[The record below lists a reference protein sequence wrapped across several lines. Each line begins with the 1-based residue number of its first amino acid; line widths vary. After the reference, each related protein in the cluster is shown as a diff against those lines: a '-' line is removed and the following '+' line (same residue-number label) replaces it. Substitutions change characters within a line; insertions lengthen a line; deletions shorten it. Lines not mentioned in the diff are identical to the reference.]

1 MEITRKKNN
10 DTDKTK
16 TKSLFTQTFN
26 IFLLL
31 KISLFLFSLLPRFIE
46 NTSF

>member
-16 TKSLFTQTFN
+16 TKSLFTQTLN
-26 IFLLL
+26 IFLLF
-31 KISLFLFSLLPRFIE
+31 KNFFISLFSA
-46 NTSF
+46 S